1 MRWPGNFLTL
11 ATALQ
16 AAGNLAASV
25 HHRCDQ
31 QNQALHT
38 WWHEKPAVNDA
49 GAVAA
54 DEVRQSRKY
63 DVSVSVRGESKFRD
77 SFVYETIPRNGN
89 GKMYDP
95 ANPGQEYNLADGDG
109 ITVEEDAKINMAW
122 TQFQYA
128 KDVEVRITSKDGSAL
143 GPTSN
148 VVIRPSDIRYDISSP
163 DSSTVIIQV
172 PYDLRGRRF
181 SVEFQNDL
189 YAYRSNGK
197 SYVNDG
203 GVLVSEEPRNALLI
217 FASPFIP
224 QELIPSKTSGD
235 TQVLKPGK
243 ITDSTIGAKPTLYFE
258 AGTYWVEKDG
268 RLGKSHIKLNAN
280 THYVYFEPGTYI
292 KGAFEYTTSKNDFY
306 TVGHGVVSGEN
317 YAYMANTAKN
327 YVAEKSD
334 RTSLRIFSHQAVSDS
349 QIWHCIGPTLNA
361 PPFNTVDLF
370 PKNQTPNE
378 EDNKVRNDISD
389 YKQVGA
395 FYFQTDGPQIYSGTV
410 KDCFW
415 HVNDDA
421 IKLYHSDAKVERVT
435 IWKCHNDPVIQM
447 GWKPRGVSGTTISE
461 LKVIHTR
468 WFKSETVVPS
478 AIIGASP
485 YYGDPKIVDASRT
498 MSVRIS
504 DVTCEGRCP
513 ALLRIAPLQ
522 NYDMTIENV
531 KFDELLRD
539 DNVKLGQSLV
549 GMRISDQEDA
559 YIPGQ
564 EKLKLGIHIK
574 NWQIGGNRV
583 DGSNWQVNQLGQ
595 LNIHPDYWG
604 NWSIE

>member
-148 VVIRPSDIRYDISSP
+148 VVIRPSDI
-163 DSSTVIIQV
+163 
-172 PYDLRGRRF
+172 
-181 SVEFQNDL
+181 
-189 YAYRSNGK
+189 
-197 SYVNDG
+197 
-203 GVLVSEEPRNALLI
+203 
-217 FASPFIP
+217 SPFIP

-292 KGAFEYTTSKNDFY
+292 KGAFEYTHF
-306 TVGHGVVSGEN
+306 
-317 YAYMANTAKN
+317 
-327 YVAEKSD
+327 
-334 RTSLRIFSHQAVSDS
+334 
-349 QIWHCIGPTLNA
+349 
-361 PPFNTVDLF
+361 
-370 PKNQTPNE
+370 E
-378 EDNKVRNDISD
+378 E
-389 YKQVGA
+389 
-395 FYFQTDGPQIYSGTV
+395 
-410 KDCFW
+410 
-415 HVNDDA
+415 
-421 IKLYHSDAKVERVT
+421 
-435 IWKCHNDPVIQM
+435 
-447 GWKPRGVSGTTISE
+447 
-461 LKVIHTR
+461 
-468 WFKSETVVPS
+468 
-478 AIIGASP
+478 
-485 YYGDPKIVDASRT
+485 
-498 MSVRIS
+498 
-504 DVTCEGRCP
+504 
-513 ALLRIAPLQ
+513 
-522 NYDMTIENV
+522 
-531 KFDELLRD
+531 
-539 DNVKLGQSLV
+539 
-549 GMRISDQEDA
+549 
-559 YIPGQ
+559 
-564 EKLKLGIHIK
+564 
-574 NWQIGGNRV
+574 
-583 DGSNWQVNQLGQ
+583 
-595 LNIHPDYWG
+595 
-604 NWSIE
+604 